1 MVLSVAK
8 YGHQFAMSAASS
20 GLTPAASL
28 SEVFTGITQV
38 RTNVNLCTY
47 STVHQKGILHLHFAP
62 VYCWR

>member
-38 RTNVNLCTY
+38 RTY
-47 STVHQKGILHLHFAP
+47 STVHQKAMLHLHFAP